1 MAPPANELI
10 APAAGDPHANDAY
23 VVTSNAT
30 IPAAPPA
37 IWPDLLPDFP
47 DAS

>member
-1 MAPPANELI
+1 MAAPNEFPAV
-10 APAAGDPHANDAY
+10 AAGDPHANDAY
-23 VVTSNAT
+23 KVTSNAT
-30 IPAAPPA
+30 LEPPPPA